1 MSINKNIITIK
12 QHIYPDVGAKQRILR
27 GGYWD
32 KVERLRVSQNRDL
45 MVKVQLK
52 TIVQGVSIKI
62 VSSNYK
68 KFSYQKLKASP
79 SLG

>member
-68 KFSYQKLKASP
+68 KIFLPKVES
-79 SLG
+79 